1 MDQHVSEQDDIQMQE
16 MVIRSRN
23 SVITTNRLIAI
34 AGGLCCVAGVIF
46 AGWISIIAIAATC
59 WALSIANSIRE
70 SNKVLELTGLSH
82 GEQAEIW
89 YKVKTIAKK
98 RE

>member
-1 MDQHVSEQDDIQMQE
+1 MNQHVSEQDDIQIQG
-16 MVIRSRN
+16 MVISSRN
-23 SVITTNRLIAI
+23 SIITANRLITI

-46 AGWISIIAIAATC
+46 VGWVSIIAIAATC

-70 SNKVLELTGLSH
+70 SNKVRELTGLSY

-89 YKVKTIAKK
+89 YKVKGIAKK